1 MRQKT
6 RFEANPGLNGPYFIK
21 NNKIEYTSK
30 HYASVWIIAYYYKR
44 WKRGLMFKDD
54 DGEIELGS
62 AKSDESLLNYRRK
75 ATSVIYY

>member
-1 MRQKT
+1 
-6 RFEANPGLNGPYFIK
+6 
-21 NNKIEYTSK
+21 
-30 HYASVWIIAYYYKR
+30 
-44 WKRGLMFKDD
+44 MFKDD